1 MRASAGNLSIS
12 VTIVPGPGS
21 KSVEMHCTF
30 RVESVKTNRRVTMRG
45 ITGIT
50 MMWMILG
57 IQTLMAQNRLPE
69 FDCPV
74 HWHGQI
80 LEDAFRGGLNAPQFQ
95 EADLNH
101 DGILDLIIFDRAGD
115 IVLPYLRVPD
125 GNSFRFEFARAYAD
139 YIPHYTSWGLYRDY
153 DQDGVTDLFTWSS
166 NPAINGLRSF
176 HGRYQNDTLT
186 FDLNPV
192 LGSSSDV
199 ILFPL
204 QNGTKTQ
211 IYIAFDDIPAIDDI
225 DNDGDMDILTFSPGG
240 GYVEYYK
247 NLSVQKGWGADSLN
261 FNLVESCWGKF
272 YESGLG
278 EWVDLSTNP
287 SECNTGLVED
297 DEPEATLRHAGSTL
311 LTMDMDGDGDKE
323 LLLGDISFSNV
334 NRLVNGGNIN
344 QAWMSVQDTFFP
356 KTDIPAY
363 MPIFPACYQA
373 DVDHDGVRDLLI
385 APNSDSGS
393 QDTANV
399 WYYKNFGTESIP
411 DFQLQ
416 EKEAFVRH
424 MLDLGT
430 GARPCFVDI
439 DGDGLKDMLV
449 GNTGFFTPGI
459 NLLPA
464 LIYFRNIGTPTA
476 PAFKVVDLD
485 YLGMSAFGQ
494 NFVFG
499 LAPASGDLD
508 GDGDV
513 DLVIGEFN
521 GTLFFIENL
530 AGPGNPVNFS
540 APLANYQG
548 IGVGSF
554 STPQIIDVNQDG
566 LMDLVVGEKIGNMN
580 YFQNQGVPGTPVF
593 VSDPALAPNSAIYG
607 KIDMRKK
614 GFLSGYSSPWM
625 YPTKEGMAMVI
636 GSNSGEIRQYGVDT
650 NNPNATFPVLD
661 SLYTGY
667 RDGFHTQP
675 VLEDLDQDG
684 LLEIIIG
691 NQRGGLTAYHTPL
704 ESITTSIHLPV
715 DDPIHFWAA
724 YAPSIAELLITAEQ
738 NAVGRRTYI
747 VTDILGRKLATG
759 PLNGTVRVDASSWMS
774 TVVFVT
780 VWSGTDRKTLKVMT
794 Y

>member
-1 MRASAGNLSIS
+1 MKSIQ
-12 VTIVPGPGS
+12 IV
-21 KSVEMHCTF
+21 V
-30 RVESVKTNRRVTMRG
+30 VL
-45 ITGIT
+45 
-50 MMWMILG
+50 WMFVGLQDLI
-57 IQTLMAQNRLPE
+57 AQDRLPA

-80 LEDAFRGGLNAPQFQ
+80 LQEPFRGGLNAPQFQ
-95 EADLNH
+95 EADLNN
-101 DGILDLIIFDRAGD
+101 DGIQDLIIFDRAGD
-115 IVLPYLRVPD
+115 IILPYLRLPD
-125 GNSFRFEFARAYAD
+125 GNSFRFEFARSYAD
-139 YIPHYTSWGLYRDY
+139 YIPPYTSWGLFRDY
-153 DQDGVTDLFTWSS
+153 DKDGISDLFTWSS

-176 HGRYQNDTLT
+176 HGRYQNDTLH
-186 FDLNPV
+186 FDLNLVP
-192 LGSSSDV
+192 GSSSDV

-247 NLSVQKGWGADSLN
+247 NLSVQKGWGSDSLIY
-261 FNLVESCWGKF
+261 NLVESCWGKF

-287 SECNTGLVED
+287 SNCKNGLVGE
-297 DEPEATLRHAGSTL
+297 DEPTASLRHAGSTL
-311 LTMDMDGDGDKE
+311 LTLDMDADGDKE
-323 LLLGDISFSNV
+323 LLLGDISFSNI
-334 NRLVNGGNIN
+334 NRLTNGGNIN
-344 QAWMSVQDTFFP
+344 QAWMISQDTFFP

-363 MPIFPACYQA
+363 MPIFPACYRA
-373 DVDHDGVRDLLI
+373 DVDHDGIRDLLI

-399 WYYKNFGTESIP
+399 WYYKNFGTENMP
-411 DFQLQ
+411 DFKLQ
-416 EKEAFVRH
+416 EKEAFVDN
-424 MLDLGT
+424 MLDMGT
-430 GARPCFVDI
+430 GARPCFLDI

-464 LIYFRNIGTPTA
+464 LIYFRNIGTATA
-476 PAFKVVDLD
+476 PAFKVMDLD
-485 YLGMSAFGQ
+485 YQGMSAFGQ

-508 GDGDV
+508 GDGDI

-521 GTLFFIENL
+521 GTLFFLENL

-548 IGVGSF
+548 IGIGSF
-554 STPQIIDVNQDG
+554 SAPQIIDVNNDG
-566 LMDLVVGEKIGNMN
+566 LMDLLVGEKIGNMN

-593 VSDPALAPNSAIYG
+593 VNDATQAPNSSVYG

-625 YPTKEGMAMVI
+625 YITKEGKAMVI
-636 GSNSGEIRQYGVDT
+636 GSNSGEIRRYEVDV
-650 NNPNATFPVLD
+650 NNPNATFLVLD

-691 NQRGGLTAYHTPL
+691 NLRGGLTAYQTPL
-704 ESITTSIHLPV
+704 ETLSTPLQIPQSDQLR
-715 DDPIHFWAA
+715 FWAA
-724 YAPSIAELLITAEQ
+724 FDRSRAELLIASDLTVSEPL
-738 NAVGRRTYI
+738 TYM
-747 VTDILGRKLATG
+747 VTDMLGRKLATG
-759 PLNGTVRVDASSWMS
+759 ALKTTVRVNTAHWMS
-774 TVVFVT
+774 SVVFVT
-780 VWSGTDRKTLKVMT
+780 VWSGSMRRTEKVVI

>member
-1 MRASAGNLSIS
+1 MKRI
-12 VTIVPGPGS
+12 PG
-21 KSVEMHCTF
+21 
-30 RVESVKTNRRVTMRG
+30 
-45 ITGIT
+45 ILLL
-50 MMWMILG
+50 WLILG
-57 IQTLMAQNRLPE
+57 SQTLIAQGRLPE

-80 LEDAFRGGLNAPQFQ
+80 LQEPFRGGMNAPQFQ
-95 EADLNH
+95 EADLNN
-101 DGILDLIIFDRAGD
+101 DGIQDLIIFDRAGD
-115 IVLPYLRVPD
+115 VVLPYLRLPD
-125 GNSFRFEFARAYAD
+125 GNSFRFEFARSYAD
-139 YIPHYTSWGLYRDY
+139 YIPRYTSWGLYRDY
-153 DQDGVTDLFTWSS
+153 DQDGISDLFTWSS
-166 NPAINGLRSF
+166 NPAINGLRAF

-192 LGSSSDV
+192 LGSSYDV

-204 QNGTKTQ
+204 QNGSKTQ

-225 DNDGDMDILTFSPGG
+225 DNDGDLDILTFSPGG

-247 NLSVQKGWGADSLN
+247 NLSVQKGWGADSLH

-278 EWVDLSTNP
+278 EFVDLSADP
-287 SECNTGLVED
+287 SNCKNGLVEE
-297 DEPEATLRHAGSTL
+297 DEPSATLRHAGSTL
-311 LTMDMDGDGDKE
+311 LTLDMDADGDKE
-323 LLLGDISFSNV
+323 LLLGDISFANV
-334 NRLVNGGNIN
+334 NRLTNGGNIN
-344 QAWMSVQDTFFP
+344 QAWMISQDTFFP

-363 MPIFPACYQA
+363 MPIFPACFQA

-399 WYYKNFGTESIP
+399 WYYKNFGTENMP

-416 EKEAFVRH
+416 EKEAFVRN
-424 MLDLGT
+424 MLDMGT
-430 GARPCFVDI
+430 GARPCFLDI

-459 NLLPA
+459 NQLPA

-476 PAFKVVDLD
+476 PAFKVMDLD
-485 YLGMSAFGQ
+485 YQGMSAFGQ

-508 GDGDV
+508 GDGDI

-521 GTLFFIENL
+521 GTLFFLENL

-548 IGVGSF
+548 IGIGSF
-554 STPQIIDVNQDG
+554 STPQIIDVNNDG
-566 LMDLVVGEKIGNMN
+566 LMDLLVGEKIGNMN
-580 YFQNQGVPGTPVF
+580 YYQNQGVPGTPVF
-593 VSDPALAPNSAIYG
+593 VGDATQAPNSSVYG

-636 GSNSGEIRQYGVDT
+636 GSNSGEIRQYEVNV

-684 LLEIIIG
+684 FLEIIIG
-691 NQRGGLTAYHTPL
+691 NQRGGLTAYQTPL
-704 ESITTSIHLPV
+704 EALMTPV
-715 DDPIHFWAA
+715 QTPRPDQPKFWTAFDRTNA
-724 YAPSIAELLITAEQ
+724 QLLITSEQ
-738 NAVGRRTYI
+738 AAPEQLTYI
-747 VTDILGRKLATG
+747 VTDILGRKLTTG
-759 PLNGTVRVDASSWMS
+759 SLAGTVRVNTSNWMTS
-774 TVVFVT
+774 VVFVT
-780 VWSGTDRKTLKVMT
+780 VWSGSNRQTEKVMI